1 MTISSEPS
9 SIIESSDASESAE
22 ASSSFLDLKVDPA
35 LCAILAGQ
43 GISKPSPVQA
53 ATIPAA
59 LKGSDLIVQAQTG
72 SGKTL
77 AFAIPLLAQL
87 KSTHAGDTTYALIL
101 TPTRELANQICHVI
115 TQLSTEIQPVCLIGG
130 VSMQEQLADL
140 DRDSRVIVGTPG
152 RVLDLIE
159 QRRIGLRKVAYYVLD
174 EADEMLGMGFLE
186 DVTKILSQLPARR
199 QGLFVSATI
208 SSRVEMLARKFL
220 RNPKRLEINSPTS
233 APSPID
239 HCYYEVAS
247 DVAAKAIALCD
258 FIETERPN
266 SVIVFC
272 NTKSD
277 TELVEVFLRRR
288 GFDARRINSDLTQ
301 RQRDYIMSKLRAQE
315 LKYLIATDI
324 AARGIDLEQIDV
336 VVNYSLHDQ
345 PEIYLHR
352 TGRTGRAGRSGTAVS
367 FVGPQDFGAFRNIQ
381 RGLSLELKKRE
392 LPNDQQ
398 IAAARLQHFEEI
410 LAAMGAHPND
420 REIALAQALIERANA
435 NSSLPQL
442 VARLYRFTLEHS
454 IEERRVSLEDEMS
467 AAEGVARQPQKERMR
482 EPQHSRG
489 DSRSDRRGDSNNR
502 PRRRGGRGH

>member
-1 MTISSEPS
+1 M
-9 SIIESSDASESAE
+9 
-22 ASSSFLDLKVDPA
+22 
-35 LCAILAGQ
+35 
-43 GISKPSPVQA
+43 
-53 ATIPAA
+53 
-59 LKGSDLIVQAQTG
+59 
-72 SGKTL
+72 
-77 AFAIPLLAQL
+77 
-87 KSTHAGDTTYALIL
+87 
-101 TPTRELANQICHVI
+101 
-115 TQLSTEIQPVCLIGG
+115 
-130 VSMQEQLADL
+130 
-140 DRDSRVIVGTPG
+140 
-152 RVLDLIE
+152 
-159 QRRIGLRKVAYYVLD
+159 
-174 EADEMLGMGFLE
+174 
-186 DVTKILSQLPARR
+186 
-199 QGLFVSATI
+199 
-208 SSRVEMLARKFL
+208 
-220 RNPKRLEINSPTS
+220 
-233 APSPID
+233 
-239 HCYYEVAS
+239 
-247 DVAAKAIALCD
+247 
-258 FIETERPN
+258 
-266 SVIVFC
+266 
-272 NTKSD
+272 
-277 TELVEVFLRRR
+277 RRR

-301 RQRDYIMSKLRAQE
+301 RQRDYIMNKLRAQE

-392 LPNDQQ
+392 LPTDQQ

-435 NSSLPQL
+435 NNSLPQL

-502 PRRRGGRGH
+502 PRRRGGRGR